1 MRTCTKFSLLIPVA
15 ILILVAYAFSFTSSY
30 GDLCEKLSGK
40 WAKAQGSCITRL
52 CYKFRTCGYWSNP
65 ATRCNR
71 LKENAPLSEIYFQL
85 GEPNE
90 IRGSQYLWQERKG
103 FGVEAVIENERL
115 FSLKC
120 DK

>member
-1 MRTCTKFSLLIPVA
+1 MRTPTKYLLLVLVA
-15 ILILVAYAFSFTSSY
+15 ILVLGAYAFSFTSSY
-30 GDLCEKLSGK
+30 GDLCEKLGGK
-40 WAKAQGSCITRL
+40 WAKVEGSCITRL